1 MRTCSLLLL
10 VAFIALAES
19 FHGRHHMRDKRELLV
34 RAKRRWVLSTIEI
47 QEEDPGPFPK
57 EISKMFNDQ
66 TGDEEHYYQITG
78 AGVTEEPQGVFK
90 IDATTGSVY
99 ALKSIDRE
107 TRSFY
112 HIKFDVLSTRTG
124 QPIDEQLAFNIDVK
138 DINDNA
144 PTFLPSTMD
153 VKVNEN
159 LEEGGAIVNLKA
171 EDNDQMNTDNSKFT
185 FSLVS
190 QIPNE
195 PKIELKQMDK
205 VGFLTL
211 KGCFDYDKVKKYD
224 VIVQAKDH
232 GEPSQS
238 SQAVITLNIIDTNN
252 HAPTFRQKKYQ
263 GEVLEMITKN
273 DILRIAVDD
282 KDTPNTT
289 GWRAKY
295 IFMKGNEERNY
306 QIDTDPVTNE
316 GILSVIK
323 GKDFERRQIVYLL
336 VEVENEE
343 PLTLCKDNKLVSAS
357 EHPPRDI
364 VNITIKVINVND
376 APVYEKDTFHIY
388 MKEEEPPGKEFFTP
402 TIKDLDSSV
411 SKLRHVLLEDQ
422 GKWMTIDAKTGTI
435 TSAKMM
441 DRESEFVDEND
452 VYKIVIGAIDDGE
465 PPATGSC
472 TVLIYLKDVN
482 DNKPMLATN
491 GAILCGNKDKK
502 VMVTAMDNDA
512 PPFGGPFA
520 FSLVDDDKTVTQR
533 WKLDPSYGNQAGL
546 ISRTPLPYDNY
557 SVPLLI
563 QDQQGEITSETMA
576 VMVCDCGEGVVCKPK
591 DPVTSS
597 LGKAGIGLFF
607 LGLLLFLL
615 LLFVLAC
622 QCKAKEM
629 VMVQDEGN
637 QTLIK
642 YNQEGGGSADQAE
655 PTLLLTP
662 TRMVAVNNGH
672 KTNTIKTFEISNDVV
687 KDTDFYNSQVV
698 DMINV
703 TSLSSQPQRN
713 TFTSSGPARINVT
726 SLSSQPQR
734 NTFTSSGPARS
745 NTWNVNRTNTGQ
757 GRSSMYQRSVSM
769 CSNQHIAD
777 HIDRRL
783 YMMYGNLLD
792 QAGYPPKEYAYEGLG
807 SKSPSLDKLS
817 LSDQGE
823 NMIFLDD
830 LGPKFKTLAGICQ
843 HTIQEKNIKL

>member
-66 TGDEEHYYQITG
+66 TIKEEFFYRITG
-78 AGVTEEPQGVFK
+78 TGVTEEPLGVFE
-90 IDATTGSVY
+90 INAATGTVF

-107 TRSFY
+107 SHKFF
-112 HIKFDVLSTRTG
+112 HIKFDVLSKLSG
-124 QPIDEQLAFNIDVK
+124 QKIDKELAFDIEIK

-144 PTFLPSTMD
+144 PTFLPPKME
-153 VKVNEN
+153 VKVKEN
-159 LEEGGAIVNLKA
+159 LEEGTTIVNLKA
-171 EDNDQMNTDNSKFT
+171 EDKDQRKTNNSKFT
-185 FSLVS
+185 FSLIS
-190 QIPNE
+190 QDPNE
-195 PKIELKQMDK
+195 PKIELTQVDE
-205 VGFLTL
+205 VAFLTF

-232 GEPSQS
+232 GEPSLS
-238 SQAVITLNIIDTNN
+238 SQAFVTLNIIDTNN

-282 KDTPNTT
+282 RDAPNTA

-306 QIDTDPVTNE
+306 QIETDPVTNE
-316 GILSVIK
+316 GILSIIK
-323 GKDFERRQIVYLL
+323 GKDFERTELTYLL

-343 PLTLCKDNKLVSAS
+343 PLTLCKDNKLVGAS
-357 EHPPRDI
+357 ELPPRDI
-364 VNITIKVINVND
+364 VNITMKVIDVND
-376 APVYEKDTFHIY
+376 APVYEKDTFHMY
-388 MKEEEPPGKEFFTP
+388 LKEEEPSGKEIFTP
-402 TIKDLDSSV
+402 KIKDVDSDV
-411 SKLRHVLLEDQ
+411 TKVRHVLLEDQ
-422 GKWMTIDAKTGTI
+422 GKWVTIDAKTGTI

-441 DRESEFVDEND
+441 DRESELVDENG

-472 TVLIYLKDVN
+472 TVLIHLKDVN
-482 DNKPMLATN
+482 DNKPLLATN
-491 GAILCGNKDKK
+491 GAILCGNKAKK
-502 VMVTAMDNDA
+502 VMVTATDNDA
-512 PPFGGPFA
+512 PPFSGPFA
-520 FSLVDDDKTVTQR
+520 FSLGDDDKTVTQR
-533 WKLDPSYGNQAGL
+533 WKLDPSYGEQAGL
-546 ISRTPLPYDNY
+546 ISQTQLPYDNY

-563 QDQQGEITSETMA
+563 QDQQGEITSETMV

-597 LGKAGIGLFF
+597 LGKAGIGLLF
-607 LGLLLFLL
+607 LGLLLLLL
-615 LLFVLAC
+615 LLFVLVC
-622 QCKAKEM
+622 QCKGKDM
-629 VMVQDEGN
+629 VMVQDDGN

-642 YNQEGGGSADQAE
+642 YNQEGGGSACQAE

-672 KTNTIKTFEISNDVV
+672 KTNTIKTSEISNEVV
-687 KDTDFYNSQVV
+687 KDTDLYNSRVV

-703 TSLSSQPQRN
+703 TSGSQQPRN
-713 TFTSSGPARINVT
+713 TFTSSGPARY
-726 SLSSQPQR
+726 
-734 NTFTSSGPARS
+734 

-757 GRSSMYQRSVSM
+757 GSSSMYQRSVSLR
-769 CSNQHIAD
+769 SNQHIAD

-783 YMMYGNLLD
+783 YTIYGNQLD
-792 QAGYPPKEYAYEGLG
+792 EAGYPPHEYAYEGLG
-807 SKSPSLDKLS
+807 SKSPSLDQLS
-817 LSDQGE
+817 VSNQGE
-823 NMIFLDD
+823 I
-830 LGPKFKTLAGICQ
+830 
-843 HTIQEKNIKL
+843 

>member
-47 QEEDPGPFPK
+47 TEEDPGPFPK

-66 TGDEEHYYQITG
+66 TGTEEHYYQITG
-78 AGVTEEPQGVFK
+78 VGVTEEPLGVFK
-90 IDATTGSVY
+90 IDPATGSVF

-107 TRSFY
+107 ARASY
-112 HIKFDVLSTRTG
+112 HIKFDIVSKDTG
-124 QPIDEQLAFNIDVK
+124 QQIDKELAFDVEIK

-144 PTFLPSTMD
+144 PTFLPPIMEFN
-153 VKVNEN
+153 VNEN
-159 LEEGGAIVNLKA
+159 LEEGASIVNLKA
-171 EDNDQMNTDNSKFT
+171 DDKDQRDTDNSKFT

-195 PKIELKQMDK
+195 PKIELRQVDDL
-205 VGFLTL
+205 GFLTL
-211 KGCFDYDKVKKYD
+211 KGCFDYDKAKKYEI
-224 VIVQAKDH
+224 IVQAKDH

-238 SQAVITLNIIDTNN
+238 SQAFITLNIIDTNN

-282 KDTPNTT
+282 KDTPNTN

-295 IFMKGNEERNY
+295 TFKKGNEERNY
-306 QIDTDPVTNE
+306 KIDTDPVTNE

-323 GKDFERRQIVYLL
+323 VKDFERTQITYLL

-343 PLTLCKDNKLVSAS
+343 PLTLCKDNKLVNAS

-364 VNITIKVINVND
+364 VNITMKVIDVND
-376 APVYEKDTFHIY
+376 APVYERKIFHVY
-388 MKEEEPPGKEFFTP
+388 LKEEEPPGKELFTP
-402 TIKDLDSSV
+402 TIKDVDSDV
-411 SKLRHVLLEDQ
+411 SKIRHVLLEDQ

-435 TSAKMM
+435 TSTTMM
-441 DRESEFVDEND
+441 DRESEFVDENG
-452 VYKIVIGAIDDGE
+452 VYKILLGAIDDEE

-472 TVLIYLKDVN
+472 TVLIHLKDIN

-491 GAILCGNKDKK
+491 DAFLCGNKDKK
-502 VMVTAMDNDA
+502 VIVTARDDDA
-512 PPFGGPFA
+512 PPFGGPFV
-520 FSLVDDDKTVTQR
+520 FSLVDDDATVTQR
-533 WKLDPSYGNQAGL
+533 WKLDPSYGDQAGL
-546 ISRTPLPYDNY
+546 ISQAPLPYNNY

-563 QDQQGEITSETMA
+563 QDQQGEITSETMV
-576 VMVCDCGEGVVCKPK
+576 VMVCDCGEGVVCKPQ

-597 LGKAGIGLFF
+597 LGKAGIGLLF
-607 LGLLLFLL
+607 LGLLSFLLLLFLL
-615 LLFVLAC
+615 LC

-642 YNQEGGGSADQAE
+642 YNQEGGGSACQAE

-672 KTNTIKTFEISNDVV
+672 KMNTIKTSEISNEVV
-687 KDTDFYNSQVV
+687 KDTDFYNSQMV
-698 DMINV
+698 DMFNV
-703 TSLSSQPQRN
+703 NSLSSQQQRN
-713 TFTSSGPARINVT
+713 TFTSSGPARY
-726 SLSSQPQR
+726 
-734 NTFTSSGPARS
+734 

-757 GRSSMYQRSVSM
+757 GNSSMYQRSVSLR
-769 CSNQHIAD
+769 SNQHIAD

-783 YMMYGNLLD
+783 NTIYGNQLD
-792 QAGYPPKEYAYEGLG
+792 QAGYPPQEYAYEGLG

-823 NMIFLDD
+823 DMIFLDD
-830 LGPKFKTLAGICQ
+830 LGPRFKTLAGICQ